1 MALDAAGEPK
11 PDLSRWPWLQ
21 RLLQTS
27 EANACLSLCGN
38 HASTLTADA
47 IGSTVECRV
56 RCQDGFP
63 LGPTLIFE
71 AVGVFGDDAGR
82 AIAFRPLHDPS
93 RLVIAF
99 RGVRVER
106 EALKSHAAQPVRS
119 RNRSMG
125 SAVSDR
131 GIDIKNMLGTQCASA
146 DWLPAL
152 DMRVHD
158 GVMRHHDSFWTSR
171 QCSRNERKTLGTQ
184 TVLPS
189 DELAMDTTAYLG
201 AWLKNQVEASEILFV
216 GLSLGAALAQISALR
231 AVSEHPHLAAKIR
244 VLALGTVQWADGA
257 TTQYYKE
264 RFGDHSVQF
273 VNTARACGPAP
284 LHAGWWV
291 NEPPRRAMVSL
302 GSPGSAAG
310 SSVGSRSAGGSSSD
324 TLEFD
329 AEEYFI
335 VVDPLTAQLAP
346 PFCLLHNVIPCVV
359 PEPDSDE
366 LAQLD
371 LEIAPVIAS
380 VTAQLGTLS
389 ALMRGT
395 LNSQHPMSFD
405 YQRLHLGRNY
415 RSTLRD
421 LFIRLRTDTNGAPV
435 QPSLTISPALPYAV
449 CGLDTVA
456 PMSISPRCSPRA
468 TPTRSPRHSPRLAA
482 REASGENLCAEEQ
495 PMMRRSSS
503 LKRALNKFPDSEPSF
518 QQDDSESKRR
528 AGDGLRSIRS
538 YPSRLSDA
546 RGEER
551 EEDGAPIASRV
562 RSYASLEA
570 LAASAAAAV
579 ADLAPLCTKGREAVS
594 QAISSWQE
602 IAMF

>member
-1 MALDAAGEPK
+1 MSPADGRDHAGGLR
-11 PDLSRWPWLQ
+11 PDLTRWPWLQ
-21 RLLQTS
+21 RVLETS

-38 HASTLTADA
+38 HASTLNADA
-47 IGSTVECRV
+47 IGTTVECRV

-63 LGPTLIFE
+63 LGPALDYE

-82 AIAFRPLHDPS
+82 AIAFRPLHDAS
-93 RLVIAF
+93 RLVVAF

-158 GVMRHHDSFWTSR
+158 GVMRHHDSFWSSR

-184 TVLPS
+184 TVLPG
-189 DELAMDTTAYLG
+189 DEAALEAASYLG
-201 AWLKNQVEASEILFV
+201 EWLEHQTHATEILFV

-231 AVSEHPHLAAKIR
+231 AVAEHPHLSHSIR
-244 VLALGTVQWADGA
+244 VLALGTVQWADAA
-257 TTQYYKE
+257 TTRYYE
-264 RFGDHSVQF
+264 QMFGDRSVQL
-273 VNTARACGPAP
+273 VNTARATGPAP

-291 NEPPRRAMVSL
+291 SEPPTR
-302 GSPGSAAG
+302 AG
-310 SSVGSRSAGGSSSD
+310 SSASMFGTGSGCVGSLAGSSAGGSSCD
-324 TLEFD
+324 TLF
-329 AEEYFI
+329 AEEEERYI

-359 PEPDSDE
+359 PEPESNE
-366 LAQLD
+366 LARLD
-371 LEIAPVIAS
+371 LEIAPAIKG

-415 RSTLRD
+415 RASLRD
-421 LFIRLRTDTNGAPV
+421 IFIRLRSDGAA
-435 QPSLTISPALPYAV
+435 SRHAV
-449 CGLDTVA
+449 GASAAFPPCLDVA
-456 PMSISPRCSPRA
+456 VPMSISPRCSPRLL
-468 TPTRSPRHSPRLAA
+468 PTRSPRHSPRLAA
-482 REASGENLCAEEQ
+482 REGSLLGPSQLGL
-495 PMMRRSSS
+495 PIRRSAS
-503 LKRALNKFPDSEPSF
+503 LKRSLGMLPESDAMALA
-518 QQDDSESKRR
+518 DDGQTKRR
-528 AGDGLRSIRS
+528 VGEGLRSISS
-538 YPSRLSDA
+538 YPSRLSEA
-546 RGEER
+546 RGDER
-551 EEDGAPIASRV
+551 LEGGVVVASRV

-579 ADLAPLCTKGREAVS
+579 AELAPLCHKGREAVS
-594 QAISSWQE
+594 QAMASFSE

>member
-1 MALDAAGEPK
+1 MAGCGRTAFDHAGGLK

-21 RLLQTS
+21 RLLETS

-47 IGSTVECRV
+47 IGTTVTCRV

-63 LGPTLIFE
+63 LGPTLDFE

-82 AIAFRPLHDPS
+82 AIAFRPLHDTS
-93 RLVIAF
+93 RLVVAF

-146 DWLPAL
+146 GWLPAL

-158 GVMRHHDSFWTSR
+158 GVMRHHDSFWSSR

-184 TVLPS
+184 TVLPG
-189 DELAMDTTAYLG
+189 DEEAASYLG
-201 AWLKNQVEASEILFV
+201 AWLEQQTDATEILFV

-231 AVSEHPHLAAKIR
+231 AVAKLPHLAPTIR
-244 VLALGTVQWADGA
+244 VLALGTVQWADAA
-257 TTQYYKE
+257 TTRYYE
-264 RFGDHSVQF
+264 QMFGDRSVQL
-273 VNTARACGPAP
+273 VNTARTTGPAP

-291 NEPPRRAMVSL
+291 SEPLPHSGSNTSMVGAMGGCGSSL
-302 GSPGSAAG
+302 AG
-310 SSVGSRSAGGSSSD
+310 SSAGGSSCD
-324 TLEFD
+324 TLF
-329 AEEYFI
+329 AEEEERFV

-359 PEPDSDE
+359 PEAESND
-366 LAQLD
+366 LARLD
-371 LEIAPVIAS
+371 LEIAPAIKS
-380 VTAQLGTLS
+380 VTAQLSTLS

-395 LNSQHPMSFD
+395 LNSQHPMSSD

-415 RSTLRD
+415 RSSLRD
-421 LFIRLRTDTNGAPV
+421 LFIRLRSDGAV
-435 QPSLTISPALPYAV
+435 SRHAV
-449 CGLDTVA
+449 GVSAASCLDVEV
-456 PMSISPRCSPRA
+456 PMSISPRCSPRL
-468 TPTRSPRHSPRLAA
+468 TPTRSPRHSPRLAP
-482 REASGENLCAEEQ
+482 RDGSLEGLSESG
-495 PMMRRSSS
+495 PSMRRSAS
-503 LKRALNKFPDSEPSF
+503 LKRSLGMLPGADALAPADNSPT
-518 QQDDSESKRR
+518 KRR
-528 AGDGLRSIRS
+528 VGDGLRSIRS
-538 YPSRLSDA
+538 YPSRLCEA
-546 RGEER
+546 RGDER
-551 EEDGAPIASRV
+551 PEDGMPIASRV

-579 ADLAPLCTKGREAVS
+579 AELAPLCTKGREVVS
-594 QAISSWQE
+594 QAMSSFSE